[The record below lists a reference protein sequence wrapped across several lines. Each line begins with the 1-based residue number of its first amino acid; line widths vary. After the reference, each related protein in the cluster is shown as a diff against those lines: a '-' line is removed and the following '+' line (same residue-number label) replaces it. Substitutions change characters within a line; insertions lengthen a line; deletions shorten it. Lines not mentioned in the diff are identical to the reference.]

1 MENFLLIGVGGFL
14 GANLRYWVSG
24 LVAERLGQ
32 VFPWGTFVVNASG
45 ACLLAVFYGWSAN
58 NLAIDPRMRLLIA
71 IGFFGA
77 YTTFSTY
84 SNETVALMQ
93 SGDWIGMA
101 TNILGTNL
109 VCILGAWLGLLCGRS
124 L

>member
-1 MENFLLIGVGGFL
+1 MERFLLIGLGGFI

-24 LVAERLGQ
+24 LVAERLSQ
-32 VFPWGTFVVNASG
+32 TFPWGTFVVNASG

-58 NLAIDPRMRLLIA
+58 HLIFDPRARLLVA
-71 IGFFGA
+71 IGLFGA

-84 SNETVALMQ
+84 ANETVALMQ
-93 SGDWIGMA
+93 TGDWIGMA
-101 TNILGTNL
+101 GNILGTNL
-109 VCILGAWLGLLCGRS
+109 VCIVGAWLGLMIGRS